1 MALLL
6 ELSLIHAGPAQATLV
21 VGVIGEGAVGG
32 VDLCRNPSEYQVAD
46 LEDTGKSRSHRHIN
60 LLEVLRRVRPGDG
73 KIHQSGGYLGKRNL
87 PRRFFYA
94 VFNGF
99 TLSELTQNI

>member
-21 VGVIGEGAVGG
+21 VGVIGESAVGG

-46 LEDTGKSRSHRHIN
+46 LGDTGKLRSHRHIN

-73 KIHQSGGYLGKRNL
+73 KIHQSGG
-87 PRRFFYA
+87 PRSK
-94 VFNGF
+94 GF
-99 TLSELTQNI
+99 PAAFSMPFSTASPYQN